1 MGNFIH
7 TLLTYPHPSYHR
19 QILFQN
25 VVNIAKHYLLVSVK
39 ILFSKGAADEV
50 SDENQ
55 LDFLVE
61 VELFGGNRWRD
72 QIKVPYKEF
81 MERTKFL
88 NITLKE
94 FMINSGFL
102 AKQRRQLSE
111 FFQKNF
117 DIVESKIYMK
127 NLTYQAKSQ
136 TMLPD
141 LIPIAANIRSQ
152 YIQRE
157 EIKTI
162 DKFVHALEMI
172 QNLWDHA
179 EAEKEEDPTIDSS
192 GQAHVKVIGQHD
204 PNFGASENI
213 DNKMQL
219 AGGQPKMEFYNSFKY
234 LQPRRY
240 YIIFE
245 QMKNKTM
252 LRMDYIEQGKES
264 EMRIALYHQCAGTV
278 DFINIKQKKIQ
289 VDDFTK

>member
-1 MGNFIH
+1 
-7 TLLTYPHPSYHR
+7 
-19 QILFQN
+19 
-25 VVNIAKHYLLVSVK
+25 
-39 ILFSKGAADEV
+39 
-50 SDENQ
+50 
-55 LDFLVE
+55 
-61 VELFGGNRWRD
+61 
-72 QIKVPYKEF
+72 
-81 MERTKFL
+81 
-88 NITLKE
+88 
-94 FMINSGFL
+94 MINSGFL
-102 AKQRRQLSE
+102 AKQRRQMSE
-111 FFQKNF
+111 FFQNNF

-141 LIPIAANIRSQ
+141 LIPITANIRSQ

-157 EIKTI
+157 EHKTI
-162 DKFVHALEMI
+162 DKFVHALAMI
-172 QNLWDHA
+172 QNLWDHT
-179 EAEKEEDPTIDSS
+179 EAEKEEEEEDLTKYPS
-192 GQAHVKVIGQHD
+192 GEARVKIIGQHD

-252 LRMDYIEQGKES
+252 LRMDYIEQGKDS

-278 DFINIKQKKIQ
+278 DFIVIKQKKIQ
-289 VDDFTK
+289 VNYFIIFLNI

>member
-1 MGNFIH
+1 M
-7 TLLTYPHPSYHR
+7 
-19 QILFQN
+19 
-25 VVNIAKHYLLVSVK
+25 NIAKHYLLVSVK

-50 SDENQ
+50 SEENQ

-61 VELFGGNRWRD
+61 VELFGANRWRD

-81 MERTKFL
+81 MERIKFL

-102 AKQRRQLSE
+102 AKQRRQLSD
-111 FFQKNF
+111 FFQNNF
-117 DIVESKIYMK
+117 DIIESKISMK

-141 LIPIAANIRSQ
+141 LIPITANIKSQ
-152 YIQRE
+152 YIQKE
-157 EIKTI
+157 EHRTM
-162 DKFVHALEMI
+162 DKFVQALERI
-172 QNLWDHA
+172 QDLWDHT
-179 EAEKEEDPTIDSS
+179 EAEKEEDLTKFSS
-192 GQAHVKVIGQHD
+192 GDARIKVIAQHD

-252 LRMDYIEQGKES
+252 LRMDYIEQNKEA
-264 EMRIALYHQCAGTV
+264 EMRIALYHQCTGTV
-278 DFINIKQKKIQ
+278 DFIVIKQKKIQ
-289 VDDFTK
+289 VIYLTVI